1 MWKILKEEVPD
12 VINAYRVM
20 PRLLIA
26 LYGYAF
32 YQTINWFMALD
43 APNMAQSGFVSVIVG
58 AGAAWFG
65 LYVNSGTG
73 KTLRIETTDRGS
85 KTS

>member
-1 MWKILKEEVPD
+1 MWKILKEEVPE

-32 YQTINWFMALD
+32 YETINWFMTLAE
-43 APNMAQSGFVSVIVG
+43 PNMAQSGFVSVIVG

-73 KTLRIETTDRGS
+73 KNLRIETTDRGS